1 MEKIKV
7 KAYSPKTSIQK
18 VTLSGACAKVLI
30 KNFGDDDV
38 YIGTTS
44 DSTRTNGMIRIP
56 PMTAQYYEEKSLDS
70 GRRQF
75 ISELYLLGDKA
86 STNTVEILEM
96 G

>member
-7 KAYSPKTSIQK
+7 KTYSPTTTAQK

-30 KNFGDDDV
+30 KNFGDNSV
-38 YIGTTS
+38 YIGTTA

-56 PMTAQYYEEKSLDS
+56 AMTAQYYEDKSLKD
-70 GRRQF
+70 GRKQF
-75 ISELYLLGDKA
+75 ITELYLLGDAA
-86 STNTVEILEM
+86 SSNTVEILEL

>member
-7 KAYSPKTSIQK
+7 KTYSPKITAQK
-18 VTLSGACAKVLI
+18 ITLSGACAKVLV
-30 KNFGDDDV
+30 KNFGDGNI

-56 PMTAQYYEEKSLDS
+56 LMTAQYYEEKSLLN

-75 ISELYLLGDKA
+75 ITELYLLGDAA
-86 STNTVEILEM
+86 SSNTVEILEM

>member
-7 KAYSPKTSIQK
+7 KTYSPSTTAQK
-18 VTLSGACAKVLI
+18 ITLSGACAKVLI
-30 KNFGDDDV
+30 KNFGDDSV
-38 YIGTTS
+38 YIGTTN
-44 DSTRTNGMIRIP
+44 DSTKTDGMIRIP
-56 PMTAQYYEEKSLDS
+56 PMTAQYLEEKALDN

-75 ISELYLLGDKA
+75 ISELYLQGDSA